1 MLERKN
7 KAAEE
12 KAEISEKRNKT
23 LCKQTRVR
31 SLAFFANFTFEE
43 IYVKMILVEMK
54 NGANIISTN
63 IKIHCIIQSNCL
75 SPFKVF
81 EHYMNGG
88 GSNG

>member
-31 SLAFFANFTFEE
+31 SLVFFTNFTF
-43 IYVKMILVEMK
+43 
-54 NGANIISTN
+54 
-63 IKIHCIIQSNCL
+63 
-75 SPFKVF
+75 
-81 EHYMNGG
+81 
-88 GSNG
+88 